1 MEQIEQTDQP
11 RGVSVELCLFVAG
24 ETGPS
29 AHARRELERLRPELE
44 GGGLSVEVVDVMQR
58 PDLAERARIL
68 ATPVL
73 MRLAPLPR
81 RSIIGDLSDLSDLS
95 DWRLVAEVLEL
106 PLGRGGPDQ
115 ANEQGGD

>member
-11 RGVSVELCLFVAG
+11 RGASVELCLFVAG
-24 ETGPS
+24 DTGAS
-29 AHARRELERLRPELE
+29 ARARMELERLRSEPG

-58 PDLAERARIL
+58 PDLAERAGIL

-81 RSIIGDLSDLSDLS
+81 RSMIGDLSD
-95 DWRLVAEVLEL
+95 WRVVADVLEL
-106 PLGRGGPDQ
+106 QLGRGGPEN
-115 ANEQGGD
+115 ANERGDD

>member
-81 RSIIGDLSDLSDLS
+81 RSIIGDLSD
-95 DWRLVAEVLEL
+95 WRLVTEVLEL

>member
-11 RGVSVELCLFVAG
+11 RGASVELCLFVAG

-29 AHARRELERLRPELE
+29 ARARRELERLRSELE
-44 GGGLSVEVVDVMQR
+44 GGGLSVEVIDVMQR

-81 RSIIGDLSDLSDLS
+81 RSIIGDLSD
-95 DWRLVAEVLEL
+95 WRVVAEVLEL
-106 PLGRGGPDQ
+106 QLGRGGPGK
-115 ANEQGGD
+115 ANEQGDD

>member
-1 MEQIEQTDQP
+1 MMRTGEPPIGEDP
-11 RGVSVELCLFVAG
+11 RLVRATTWRLVPRSLTA
-24 ETGPS
+24 PQ
-29 AHARRELERLRPELE
+29 LERLRPELE

-81 RSIIGDLSDLSDLS
+81 RSIIGDLSD
-95 DWRLVAEVLEL
+95 WRVVAEVLEL
-106 PLGRGGPDQ
+106 QLGRGGPGK
-115 ANEQGGD
+115 ANEPGDD

>member
-11 RGVSVELCLFVAG
+11 RGASVELCLFVAG

-29 AHARRELERLRPELE
+29 ARARRELERLRSELE
-44 GGGLSVEVVDVMQR
+44 GGGLSVEVIDVMQR

-81 RSIIGDLSDLSDLS
+81 RSIIGDLSD
-95 DWRLVAEVLEL
+95 WRVVAEVLEL
-106 PLGRGGPDQ
+106 QLGRGGPGT
-115 ANEQGGD
+115 ANEPGES

>member
-1 MEQIEQTDQP
+1 MEQIEQTDRP
-11 RGVSVELCLFVAG
+11 RGAPVELCLFVAG

-29 AHARRELERLRPELE
+29 ARARRELKRLRSELE

-81 RSIIGDLSDLSDLS
+81 RSIIGDLSD
-95 DWRLVAEVLEL
+95 WRVVAEVLEL

-115 ANEQGGD
+115 ANEPGDE

>member
-11 RGVSVELCLFVAG
+11 RGASVELCLFVAG

-29 AHARRELERLRPELE
+29 ARARRELERLGSELE
-44 GGGLSVEVVDVMQR
+44 EGGWRVEVVDVVAR
-58 PDLAERARIL
+58 PDLAERAGIL

-81 RSIIGDLSDLSDLS
+81 RSMIGDLSDWDV
-95 DWRLVAEVLEL
+95 VADVLEL
-106 PLGRGGPDQ
+106 QLGRGGRGNAIERGED
-115 ANEQGGD
+115 